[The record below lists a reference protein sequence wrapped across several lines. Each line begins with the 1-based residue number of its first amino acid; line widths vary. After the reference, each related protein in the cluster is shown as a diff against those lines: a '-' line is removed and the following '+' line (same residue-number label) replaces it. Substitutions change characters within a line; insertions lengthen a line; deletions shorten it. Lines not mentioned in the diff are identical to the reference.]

1 MSELTNIE
9 IDRKC
14 AKVMG
19 WENYVNISYQVNGVM
34 VAMVYDWHPSTSLD
48 QAWQVVEKMY
58 AEGLYL
64 TIRNEPL
71 IDDGK
76 IEYEA
81 LVSRHTGISYV
92 VIDKSPSRAICL
104 ACIQAWEGR

>member
-1 MSELTNIE
+1 MSELTNTE

-48 QAWQVVEKMY
+48 QAWQVEEMIIGK
-58 AEGLYL
+58 GLWIDYCGYL
-64 TIRNEPL
+64 NDSIGSQLWWCIHATARQ
-71 IDDGK
+71 
-76 IEYEA
+76 
-81 LVSRHTGISYV
+81 R
-92 VIDKSPSRAICL
+92 CL
-104 ACIQAWEGR
+104 ACIQAWEGMK